1 MREFTLHVLPS
12 PDGHYGV
19 EARQRLNGRQG
30 PQEYTVVR
38 AWGTPFQVAVS
49 QILEAL
55 RRSGYRAGDLHRGR
69 KAPFVLKEEWGV
81 RVALLLM
88 ALKPLRKTSRMERI
102 ADAIAEMSDEECYYW
117 FSKCVKTNRP
127 YSALRALRVL
137 LAGEH

>member
-19 EARQRLNGRQG
+19 EVRQRVNGRQG

-38 AWGTPFQVAVS
+38 AWGTPFQAAVS
-49 QILEAL
+49 QVLEAL
-55 RRSGYRAGDLHRGR
+55 RRSGYRASDLHRGR

-117 FSKCVKTNRP
+117 FSKCVKSNGPRR
-127 YSALRALRVL
+127 SQKALRTL
-137 LAGEH
+137 LAG